1 MFLSSGSSTQS
12 VSTPIPDKGH
22 TDSSRMTGLS
32 GHKPKNILPSI
43 CTRSLRNDLGRCHE
57 TGSFYWPRRTIRIIY
72 RKRSGSDLR
81 KYGLLIAQKMI
92 FLMRFHL
99 FFQEIIV
106 KSIEIDVN
114 EAKISISW
122 LRIGNP
128 DLPVLFLFLRFDFFR
143 VVQPFHFW
151 IDVGEN
157 RIRHRTTLNF
167 EWRYFN
173 RFWKHNA
180 FKFGVVIC
188 RIRFFTTFFKI

>member
-1 MFLSSGSSTQS
+1 MISLIVEIFDWCFFRLVPLLRVFLPRFLIRDILTAPEWQ
-12 VSTPIPDKGH
+12 VSADTSQK
-22 TDSSRMTGLS
+22 
-32 GHKPKNILPSI
+32 LPSI

-92 FLMRFHL
+92 FLMRFHS

-128 DLPVLFLFLRFDFFR
+128 DLPVLYLSKI
-143 VVQPFHFW
+143 W
-151 IDVGEN
+151 
-157 RIRHRTTLNF
+157 
-167 EWRYFN
+167 
-173 RFWKHNA
+173 
-180 FKFGVVIC
+180 
-188 RIRFFTTFFKI
+188 FFKGSPAISFLNWCRREPDPT

>member
-1 MFLSSGSSTQS
+1 MTAAKHWPAKHWPVFQIWGILKTVN
-12 VSTPIPDKGH
+12 VSPT
-22 TDSSRMTGLS
+22 TV
-32 GHKPKNILPSI
+32 LPSI

-92 FLMRFHL
+92 FLMRFHS

-114 EAKISISW
+114 ETTISISW

-128 DLPVLFLFLRFDFFR
+128 DLPVLFLFLRFDFLR

-151 IDVGEN
+151 IDVGES

-167 EWRYFN
+167 EW
-173 RFWKHNA
+173 HQLQPILEA
-180 FKFGVVIC
+180 
-188 RIRFFTTFFKI
+188 